1 MKLESPSTW
10 WAESAWGRLS
20 PLFTRWETTGANWS
34 RLAKRE
40 LTKKLASDI
49 TLPIVALSTGR
60 KFRRTLQDLFREHAI
75 EDLRLDYFCSSCNL
89 STAETVIHRTG
100 LLSKAVHASNA
111 IPVVFPPV
119 LSGGH
124 LLIDGGVLNN
134 QPGDIMKELCGGSV
148 IVNNVS
154 PRKDSTVDAS
164 FTEMPS
170 AWRILRS
177 WINPFEPTI
186 RVPGIAAT
194 MIRTLTVAS
203 ERKSREV
210 ERMSDFYLRPPLDR
224 FRLDDYGCLEEIV
237 EIGYEYAREEIRGW
251 KESGRYPV
259 PESIKTSSGTKLGP
273 TVLPS

>member
-1 MKLESPSTW
+1 
-10 WAESAWGRLS
+10 
-20 PLFTRWETTGANWS
+20 
-34 RLAKRE
+34 
-40 LTKKLASDI
+40 LASDI

-60 KFRRTLQDLFREHAI
+60 KFRRALKDLFGDHAI
-75 EDLRLDYFCSSCNL
+75 EDLRLAYFCSSCNL
-89 STAETVIHRTG
+89 STAESVVHRTG
-100 LLSKAVHASNA
+100 LVSKAVHASNA

-134 QPGDIMKELCGGSV
+134 QPGDILKELCGGAV

-154 PRKDSTVDAS
+154 PRRDSSVDAS

-186 RVPGIAAT
+186 RVPGIVAT

-224 FRLDDYGCLEEIV
+224 FRLDDYERLDEIV
-237 EIGYEYAREEIRGW
+237 EIGYQYAREEIRGW

-259 PESIKTSSGTKLGP
+259 P
-273 TVLPS
+273 